1 LLSIDPDGGG
11 EQVGT
16 PFLGELRIFSFEF
29 APRGWAF
36 CDGQTL
42 PINQNQAL
50 FALLGTFYGGDGVTT
65 FQLPNLQGRVP
76 VHVGGSLGVTQGEQL
91 GQETHTL
98 TIPELASH
106 THLLAASSGST
117 STTDPTGNVLAASG
131 DTVYTSSGPPS
142 VALSPPSIAN
152 AGGGQPHENRQPYL
166 VLNVCIALQGIFPS
180 RN

>member
-1 LLSIDPDGGG
+1 M
-11 EQVGT
+11 GT
-16 PFLGELRIFSFEF
+16 PFLGELRVFSFEF

-50 FALLGTFYGGDGVTT
+50 FSLLGTFYGGNGETT

-76 VHVGGSLGVTQGEQL
+76 LHVGGTLGIEQGEQI
-91 GQETHTL
+91 GEEIHTL
-98 TIPELASH
+98 NLPELAAH
-106 THLLAASSGST
+106 THLVGASSAGA
-117 STTDPTGNVLAASG
+117 STTNPAGNVLAASG

-142 VALSPPSIAN
+142 VSLAPQSITG

-166 VLNVCIALQGIFPS
+166 VLSVCIALQGIFPS